1 MKNYEKNMKKHE
13 KKIIKHVG
21 QILPCITFLL
31 RWKHAIII
39 SASFIDPCNNNN
51 NNKLKINKII
61 KITWI
66 ILIIILIILLIITW
80 IISSKQRSTGC
91 AFQSRI

>member
-1 MKNYEKNMKKHE
+1 MKKYEKNEKIWKNMKKHE
-13 KKIIKHVG
+13 KQIIKHEKPWKSMKNIIKHVG

-51 NNKLKINKII
+51 KLKNNKII
-61 KITWI
+61 KITCIIWI
-66 ILIIILIILLIITW
+66 ICL
-80 IISSKQRSTGC
+80 
-91 AFQSRI
+91 